1 MGSRVLAGRYE
12 LLEKIGEGGMAV
24 VFKAKDRT
32 LGRFVAVKI
41 LRPEYTQDEAFI
53 ESFLR
58 ESQLVAGI
66 VDPNIVQVYDVGQ
79 EGNIHYIVMELVE
92 GETLSDIITREGK
105 LDAHTVVSYGKQI
118 ASALRTAHA
127 NMLIHRD
134 IKPHNIMVTYDGIAK
149 LTDFGIAKRANPNQ
163 EMSGDEKE
171 AVMGSIHYFSPEQ
184 ARGIPVDGRTDIYSL
199 GIVMYEMI
207 TGRVPFDGEN
217 AVEVAVKH
225 MNEPMIPPSKF
236 AFDMPQDLEDIIM
249 KATDKNPDRRFDS
262 ADDMI
267 VALNLVKYSKLVKYE
282 PQLPPEEEEFTRSAA
297 IDTGEEE
304 EEEIKPVRMFVRKS
318 LSMTVAL
325 VIALF
330 PLVWGL
336 LEVFVDSIKER
347 NKTITVPD
355 LFEKSFD
362 EAKSQIE
369 ALGLEIVIDSELV
382 NDNYDEG
389 TVLSQSP
396 KAASVVRTGTTV
408 KVNVSKKNPGAN
420 VPEVRNMELA
430 EAKKK
435 IENYGLTVGSVTE
448 MFSDTVKKGC
458 VISTN
463 PVVGTNL
470 KRGSAVNINVS
481 KGPSD
486 NRGET
491 FSMNVVGLK
500 LDDAIKALA
509 SKGCTYTII
518 YKEDYSSGI
527 ERGCVLSQSP
537 SGSEQVTAGTEFE
550 LTVRAVIEE
559 GESTV
564 TLHIELAGFDN
575 GEHYIAIIVTDNYAN
590 QSGITQWPREK
601 FRKSFGMSTVS
612 YDIHGKGKGS
622 AVVVIDNTTISY
634 SVDFDNGTVERKN

>member
-41 LRPEYTQDEAFI
+41 LRPEYTQDESFI

-134 IKPHNIMVTYDGIAK
+134 IKPHNIMVTYDGVAK
-149 LTDFGIAKRANPNQ
+149 LTDFGIAKRANPNS

-236 AFDMPQDLEDIIM
+236 AFDMPQDLEDIIL
-249 KATDKNPDRRFDS
+249 KATDKNPDRRFSS

-282 PQLPPEEEEFTRSAA
+282 PEIPPEEEGYTRSTPL
-297 IDTGEEE
+297 DTDEDKEEKTSKFWQRSFS
-304 EEEIKPVRMFVRKS
+304 I
-318 LSMTVAL
+318 TVAL
-325 VIALF
+325 VIALL

-336 LEVFVDSIKER
+336 LDVFVDSIKER
-347 NKTITVPD
+347 NKTIVVPD
-355 LFEKSFD
+355 LFEKSYD
-362 EAKSQIE
+362 EAKRLLEAQGLQIY
-369 ALGLEIVIDSELV
+369 LDSELV
-382 NDNYDEG
+382 NDNYEEG

-396 KAASVVRTGTTV
+396 RAESVVRPGSTV

-420 VPEVRNMELA
+420 VPEVRNMELS

-448 MFSDTVKKGC
+448 MYSDTVKKGC
-458 VISTN
+458 VISTS
-463 PVVGTNL
+463 PVAGTNL

-481 KGPSD
+481 KGPSEIKGD
-486 NRGET
+486 T

-500 LDDAIKALA
+500 LEDAIKALA
-509 SKGCTYTII
+509 SKGCTYTVS
-518 YKEDYSSGI
+518 YREDYSSGI
-527 ERGCVLSQSP
+527 DRGCVLSQTP
-537 SGSEQVTAGTEFE
+537 SEQEQVTAGTEFE
-550 LTVRAVIEE
+550 LVVRAVIEE

-564 TLHIELAGFDN
+564 TLHIDLAGFDN
-575 GEHYIAIIVTDNYAN
+575 GEHYIAIIVTDDYAN

-601 FRKSFGMSTVS
+601 FRKTFGMSSVN

-634 SVDFDNGTVERKN
+634 SIDFDNGIVELKN

>member
-32 LGRFVAVKI
+32 LGRFVALKI
-41 LRPEYTQDEAFI
+41 LRPEYTQDESFI

-92 GETLSDIITREGK
+92 GETLSEIISREGK

-149 LTDFGIAKRANPNQ
+149 LTDFGIAKRANPDK

-184 ARGIPVDGRTDIYSL
+184 ARGIPVDGRSDIYSL

-225 MNEPMIPPSKF
+225 MNEPMIPPSKY
-236 AFDMPQDLEDIIM
+236 AYDMPQDLEDIIL
-249 KATDKNPDRRFDS
+249 KATDKNPDRRFMS
-262 ADDMI
+262 ADEMI
-267 VALNLVKYSKLVKYE
+267 VALNFVKYSKLVKYE
-282 PQLPPEEEEFTRSAA
+282 PEIPEDEMTRSLPEEEPDGERHIPRFWQRSFS
-297 IDTGEEE
+297 I
-304 EEEIKPVRMFVRKS
+304 
-318 LSMTVAL
+318 TVA
-325 VIALF
+325 VIIALI
-330 PLVWGL
+330 PAVWGL
-336 LEVFVDSIKER
+336 LDFFVDTIKER
-347 NKTITVPD
+347 NRTVTVPN
-355 LFEKSFD
+355 LFEMNYD
-362 EAKSQIE
+362 EAKAKLE
-369 ALGLEIVIDSELV
+369 EMGLVISIDSELV
-382 NDNYDEG
+382 NDRYEER

-396 KAASVVRTGTTV
+396 AGEAVVKPGTTV
-408 KVNVSKKNPGAN
+408 KVNISRKNPGTN
-420 VPEVRNMELA
+420 VPEVRNMELS

-435 IENYGLTVGSVTE
+435 IINYGLTVGSVSE
-448 MFSDTVKKGC
+448 VYSDTVEKGK

-463 PVVGTNL
+463 PVAGTSM
-470 KRGSAVNINVS
+470 KRGSAVNLTVS
-481 KGPSD
+481 KGNSGSPS
-486 NRGET
+486 NLFT
-491 FSMNVVGLK
+491 INVVGLK
-500 LDDAIKALA
+500 LEDAISAIT
-509 SKGCTYTII
+509 SKGCTCTVNYR
-518 YKEDYSSGI
+518 EDYNSGI

-537 SGSEQVTAGTEFE
+537 SDSDEVAEGTEFLLIVRTTIGE
-550 LTVRAVIEE
+550 NESNLSLTIDISEFE
-559 GESTV
+559 TGD
-564 TLHIELAGFDN
+564 HN
-575 GEHYIAIIVTDNYAN
+575 IAIIVTDSYGNA
-590 QSGITQWPREK
+590 GGVTQWPRETMTK
-601 FRKSFGMSTVS
+601 THGMNSINYV
-612 YDIHGKGKGS
+612 IHGRGTGT
-622 AVVVIDNTTISY
+622 AVVVIDNKTLSY
-634 SVDFDNGTVERKN
+634 SVDFDAGTFELMN

>member
-24 VFKAKDRT
+24 VFKAKDRI

-41 LRPEYTQDEAFI
+41 LRPEYTQDESFI

-134 IKPHNIMVTYDGIAK
+134 IKPHNIMVTYDGVAK
-149 LTDFGIAKRANPNQ
+149 LTDFGIAKRANPNS

-236 AFDMPQDLEDIIM
+236 AFDMPQDLEDIIL
-249 KATDKNPDRRFDS
+249 KATDKNPDRRFSS

-282 PQLPPEEEEFTRSAA
+282 PEIPPEEEGYTRSTPL
-297 IDTGEEE
+297 DTDEDKEEKTSKFWQRSFS
-304 EEEIKPVRMFVRKS
+304 I
-318 LSMTVAL
+318 TVAL
-325 VIALF
+325 VIALL

-336 LEVFVDSIKER
+336 LDVFVDSIKER
-347 NKTITVPD
+347 NKTIVVPD
-355 LFEKSFD
+355 LFEKSYD
-362 EAKSQIE
+362 EAKRLLEAQGLQIY
-369 ALGLEIVIDSELV
+369 LDSELV
-382 NDNYDEG
+382 NDNYEEG

-396 KAASVVRTGTTV
+396 RAESVVRPGSTV

-420 VPEVRNMELA
+420 VPEVRNMELS

-448 MFSDTVKKGC
+448 MYSDTVKKGC
-458 VISTN
+458 VISTS
-463 PVVGTNL
+463 PVAGTNL

-481 KGPSD
+481 KGPSEIKGD
-486 NRGET
+486 T

-500 LDDAIKALA
+500 LEDAIKALA
-509 SKGCTYTII
+509 SKGCTYTVS
-518 YKEDYSSGI
+518 YREDYSSGI
-527 ERGCVLSQSP
+527 DRGCVLSQTP
-537 SGSEQVTAGTEFE
+537 SEQEQVTAGTEFE
-550 LTVRAVIEE
+550 LVVRAVIEE

-564 TLHIELAGFDN
+564 TLHIDLAGFDN
-575 GEHYIAIIVTDNYAN
+575 GEHYIAIIVTDDYAN

-601 FRKSFGMSTVS
+601 FRKTFGMSSVN

-634 SVDFDNGTVERKN
+634 SIDFDNGIVELKN